1 MNKINNKLMLL
12 KFLLMITLV
21 VTVESLPAASDVKVD
36 SSSSAVKSLLID
48 AKNAYKRGMEKTNPV
63 ERNEAFE
70 QAAASLERALRINP
84 RQPTLWHN
92 LAGVRLTQGDWIRAA
107 NLATNSN
114 MHAGNEQEYYQ
125 LRIRNWM
132 LITLACEGMG
142 DMTCA
147 REARN
152 RAQTL
157 AQALPY

>member
-1 MNKINNKLMLL
+1 MKKSILFKLLL
-12 KFLLMITLV
+12 VISLV
-21 VTVESLPAASDVKVD
+21 VSVENLPAASYIKVD
-36 SSSSAVKSLLID
+36 SSSAVKALLID
-48 AKNAYKRGMEKTNPV
+48 ASNAYKRGMAETDTVK
-63 ERNEAFE
+63 RNQAFE

-92 LAGVRLTQGDWIRAA
+92 LAGVRLTQRDWMRAA

-114 MHAGNEQEYYQ
+114 MHAGNDVQYYQ

-152 RAQTL
+152 RAQNL
-157 AQALPY
+157 AQALP

>member
-1 MNKINNKLMLL
+1 MKKYILFKLLL
-12 KFLLMITLV
+12 IISLV
-21 VTVESLPAASDVKVD
+21 VTVENLPAASYIKVD
-36 SSSSAVKSLLID
+36 SSSAVKALLID
-48 AKNAYKRGMEKTNPV
+48 ASNAYKRGMQETDPIKKNQ
-63 ERNEAFE
+63 AYE

-92 LAGVRLTQGDWIRAA
+92 LAGVRLTQKDWMRAA

-114 MHAGNEQEYYQ
+114 MYAGNEKQYYQ

-147 REARN
+147 REARK
-152 RAQTL
+152 RAQNL
-157 AQALPY
+157 AQALY

>member
-1 MNKINNKLMLL
+1 MKKSILFKLLL
-12 KFLLMITLV
+12 VISLV
-21 VTVESLPAASDVKVD
+21 VSVENLPAASYIKVD
-36 SSSSAVKSLLID
+36 SSSAVKALLIN
-48 AKNAYKRGMEKTNPV
+48 ASNAYKRGMRETDTVK
-63 ERNEAFE
+63 RNQAFE

-92 LAGVRLTQGDWIRAA
+92 LAGVRLTQGDWMRAA

-114 MHAGNEQEYYQ
+114 MHAGNDVQYYQ

-152 RAQTL
+152 RAQNL
-157 AQALPY
+157 AQALP

>member
-1 MNKINNKLMLL
+1 MNKSTLL
-12 KFLLMITLV
+12 KLLLMISLV
-21 VTVESLPAASDVKVD
+21 VSVETLSAASYIKVD
-36 SSSSAVKSLLID
+36 SSSAVKALLID
-48 AKNAYKRGMEKTNPV
+48 ASNAYKRGIQETDPV
-63 ERNEAFE
+63 KKNHDLE

-92 LAGVRLTQGDWIRAA
+92 LAGVRLTQGDWVRAA

-114 MHAGNEQEYYQ
+114 MHAGNDVQYYQ

-132 LITLACEGMG
+132 LITLACEGMH

-152 RAQTL
+152 RAQNL
-157 AQALPY
+157 AQALP

>member
-1 MNKINNKLMLL
+1 MNKSTLL
-12 KFLLMITLV
+12 KLLLMISLV
-21 VTVESLPAASDVKVD
+21 VSVETLYAASYIKVD
-36 SSSSAVKSLLID
+36 SSSAVKALLID
-48 AKNAYKRGMEKTNPV
+48 ASNAYKRGIQETDPV
-63 ERNEAFE
+63 KKNHDLE

-92 LAGVRLTQGDWIRAA
+92 LAGVRLTQGDWMRAA

-114 MHAGNEQEYYQ
+114 MHAGNDVQYYQ

-152 RAQTL
+152 RAQNL
-157 AQALPY
+157 AQALYQ

>member
-1 MNKINNKLMLL
+1 MNKVNKKSILL
-12 KFLLMITLV
+12 QFLLVISLV
-21 VTVESLPAASDVKVD
+21 VTVENLPAASYIKVD
-36 SSSSAVKSLLID
+36 SSSAVKALLID
-48 AKNAYKRGMEKTNPV
+48 AKNAYKRGMQATDKV
-63 ERNEAFE
+63 KKDQAFE

-92 LAGVRLTQGDWIRAA
+92 LAGVRLTQGDWMRAA

-114 MHAGNEQEYYQ
+114 MHAGNDSQYYQ

-152 RAQTL
+152 RAQNL
-157 AQALPY
+157 AQTLP

>member
-1 MNKINNKLMLL
+1 MNKVNKKAILL
-12 KFLLMITLV
+12 KFILIISLI
-21 VTVESLPAASDVKVD
+21 VTVENLPAASYIKVD
-36 SSSSAVKSLLID
+36 SSSAVKALLID
-48 AKNAYKRGMEKTNPV
+48 ARNAYKRGMEKTDPV
-63 ERNEAFE
+63 ERNKAFE

-114 MHAGNEQEYYQ
+114 THAGNDPQYYQ

-157 AQALPY
+157 AQALH